1 MGNALSCLEQC
12 RTQQEN
18 NQRLLFLQK
27 GARYYYVLLHLVAF
41 VISLGITD
49 WHWDGCAAFNDS
61 LIHAR
66 VVRFFVLI
74 RVGAVFKRK
83 KYVLGINSGTE
94 QIHMKLSSD
103 EQT

>member
-27 GARYYYVLLHLVAF
+27 GACCYYVLLLLVAF

-49 WHWDGCAAFNDS
+49 WHWDGCAAF
-61 LIHAR
+61 IHAR